1 LRVIGYILSR
11 ESNVA
16 LTDVTPLEFI
26 KWIRRK
32 YGLYPA
38 ITSVLDVTQ
47 QEAQKWQAEEHPTTL
62 RRDM

>member
-1 LRVIGYILSR
+1 MRVIGYMLSR
-11 ESNVA
+11 ESNAV
-16 LTDVTPLEFI
+16 LTDVTPLEWY
-26 KWIRRK
+26 KWIKRK

-38 ITSVLDVTQ
+38 ITSSIDVSQ